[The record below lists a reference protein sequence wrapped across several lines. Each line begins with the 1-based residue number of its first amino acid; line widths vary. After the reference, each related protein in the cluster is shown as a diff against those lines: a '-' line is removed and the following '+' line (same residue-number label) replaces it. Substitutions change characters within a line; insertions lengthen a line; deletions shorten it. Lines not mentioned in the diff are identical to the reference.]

1 MPIYSFAQQLEHQCF
16 LFNNK
21 LNFEAFFIKIN
32 MYVQLFT
39 LHIQK
44 NVHKKF
50 KNCPKWPKSENGLK
64 LVYVRKHPFFLLK
77 D

>member
-1 MPIYSFAQQLEHQCF
+1 M
-16 LFNNK
+16 
-21 LNFEAFFIKIN
+21 
-32 MYVQLFT
+32 FT

-64 LVYVRKHPFFLLK
+64 LVYVRKHPFFFTKRLVTFMIDSFTTK
-77 D
+77 MS